1 MDRITIDINP
11 EKLFFTS
18 DQHFNHKNIISFCN
32 RPYSSIQEMNNSL
45 IENWNKVV
53 PKDAVIFIIG
63 DLIFS
68 MNKFSIRNLCNKLN
82 GDTFYFIFG
91 NHDKSKFFVNLPN
104 NFKILSDIVY
114 LAITVNNTYYG
125 QYVLSHYPLYTF
137 QGIDRNVINLHGHI
151 HSGKNSHAGFDTKFK
166 SNFHYDIGVDN
177 NNYAPVSL
185 KTINDIINSR
195 KL

>member
-18 DQHFNHKNIISFCN
+18 DQHFNHGNIISFCN
-32 RPYSSIQEMNNSL
+32 RPYSDIQEMNNAL
-45 IENWNKVV
+45 IENWNRVV
-53 PKDAVIFIIG
+53 PQDAVVFSIG
-63 DLIFS
+63 DLTFS
-68 MNKFSIRNLCNKLN
+68 MDKFSIKNIFSKLN
-82 GDTFYFIFG
+82 GSMFYFLPG
-91 NHDKSKFFVNLPN
+91 NHDKSKFFVNLPD
-104 NFKILSDIVY
+104 NFKIVSDIVH
-114 LAITVNNTYYG
+114 LTITTNEVYYG